1 MKYISF
7 DLIRIFYLN
16 FITLNALM
24 SILSISINSDSM
36 GSNDTDRDLMIKHL
50 NVWTNKIKI
59 KCTKIGLLPSFKT
72 FSLIFNLFKIYNTVF
87 DVV

>member
-59 KCTKIGLLPSFKT
+59 KCTKIGLCLHLKRFH
-72 FSLIFNLFKIYNTVF
+72 
-87 DVV
+87 